1 MKEID
6 LDYEDTLGNTALL
19 KSSEKGHLEI
29 TEFLINSGSNIN
41 HQNKQGMTA
50 AMKAAENDHYYIL
63 KMLMEYNID
72 KTRSDYSGRT
82 LQEIA
87 ENSRDKRLLKLFN

>member
-1 MKEID
+1 
-6 LDYEDTLGNTALL
+6 
-19 KSSEKGHLEI
+19 
-29 TEFLINSGSNIN
+29 
-41 HQNKQGMTA
+41 MTA